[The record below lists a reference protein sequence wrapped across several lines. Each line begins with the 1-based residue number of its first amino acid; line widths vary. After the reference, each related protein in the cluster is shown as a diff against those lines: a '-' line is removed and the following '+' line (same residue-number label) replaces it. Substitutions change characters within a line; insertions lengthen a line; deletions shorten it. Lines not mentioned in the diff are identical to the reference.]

1 MLGLMDDL
9 GAILLTLR
17 LAAVTTILLLL
28 VGTPVAWWLATTRAR
43 VKPMVEAMTALPL
56 VLPPTVIGFYLLL
69 LFSPASTLGGWWLEL
84 TGTTLTFSFSGLV
97 IASLIYS
104 FPFVVQPLQGAF
116 EVVGEGPVEAA
127 RTLGASRWD
136 AFRSIVVPL
145 SRRGFLT
152 ASVLGFAHTIGEF
165 GVVLM
170 VGGNIPGTTQV
181 ISIRI
186 YSQVES
192 LQYAQAHVLSAGLIA
207 FSFAVLLIVFTLN
220 RKVPVRVG

>member
-56 VLPPTVIGFYLLL
+56 VLPPTVMGFYLLL

-116 EVVGEGPVEAA
+116 EAVGEGPVEAA